1 MVLNFSRNN
10 MVILEYGE
18 PTLAATETGL
28 LP

>member
-1 MVLNFSRNN
+1 MVLNFSWNN

-18 PTLAATETGL
+18 SILAATETGL